1 MPSDPSWTP
10 DSTALKRDLAQVRQ
24 LRWLYVVL
32 LLTLIA
38 LTVGGQMAVQTFIN
52 RQRDDARIINIAG
65 RQRMR
70 SQRLTKCLL
79 AWQQAA
85 TPAER
90 QAYLDELRDTLRQ
103 WKTTHQM
110 LGQDDSNGG
119 LTACRTLAAQAAFQS
134 TLPHF
139 NAMVSTL
146 EQVLAL
152 ADATGGQPSALRAEQ
167 VQVVLQ
173 QQGLFLARMEDVV
186 DELEAGSN
194 ACRVQ
199 LQVFGWVWL
208 GVVLVIFSL
217 EGGYIV
223 RRALAKTRAVIREIS
238 LARDRLA
245 GLNRRLEQARD
256 AAQAAAR
263 AKSAFLAN
271 MSHEIRT
278 PMNGIIGMSNLLAS
292 TSLSGEQR
300 EYLETIRS
308 SAQSLLVILNDILDF
323 SKIEAGALHIEQMP
337 FDLRECIESTLDV
350 IAEPAGRKRLDVAYL
365 IEDNV
370 PPTIVSDPTR
380 FRQVLLNLLSN
391 AIKFTEQGEIVVTV
405 SAEPLDDDAPS
416 QTKLTADGRPR
427 RYELRVDVRDT
438 GIGIPPEAHERV
450 FRDFE
455 QATDTTYRVYG
466 GTGLGLAISK
476 RLVEMLGGAIW
487 FESEVGR
494 GTTFHFTIEC
504 ESAASQPRVYV
515 RGSLPELENKI
526 ALVVDDNA
534 TNRQI
539 LEYQLRVWQAT
550 PLMAASAAEALH
562 CLQQPGTRV
571 DIFILDVH
579 LPDMDGPTLAKEI
592 RRQPAY
598 ARTPILFFGSVMEE
612 PLKAELG
619 ALAPAALMTKP
630 IRLTR
635 FQRQL
640 EELLASRPAPA
651 PNPAQPLFDATQG
664 QQHPLRLLIVEDN
677 AVNRKLVVRMLEK
690 LGYQPD
696 TASDGIEGVEA
707 ILNAVAC
714 EKPYD
719 LVFMDLHMPGKDG
732 LEAVHDVQ
740 QALAPAQRPRFVA
753 LTAAVLEEE
762 RQAAFAVGMDDFL
775 CKPFTVDD
783 LVRVI
788 QATPPL
794 SQRAATKPVG
804 ELSV

>member
-1 MPSDPSWTP
+1 MPSSSSWTP
-10 DSTALKRDLAQVRQ
+10 DSAALQRDLAQVRR
-24 LRWLYVVL
+24 LRLWYAVL
-32 LLTLIA
+32 LLTLTALMIA
-38 LTVGGQMAVQTFIN
+38 GQVAVQSFIH
-52 RQRDDARIINIAG
+52 RQRDDARIINTAG

-79 AWQQAA
+79 AWQVAA

-90 QAYLDELRDTLRQ
+90 QAYLDELRDTLKQ
-103 WKTTHQM
+103 WKAAHQTLQEGNSETGM
-110 LGQDDSNGG
+110 
-119 LTACRTLAAQAAFQS
+119 TACSTPAAQAALQS

-146 EQVLAL
+146 EQVLATTE
-152 ADATGGQPSALRAEQ
+152 ATGQPRPPTPAQ
-167 VQVVLQ
+167 VQTVLEHQ
-173 QQGLFLARMEDVV
+173 RLFLAKMETVV

-208 GVVLVIFSL
+208 GVVLVIFTL
-217 EGGYIV
+217 EGNFIV
-223 RRALAKTRAVIREIS
+223 RRALNQTTAVIREIS

-245 GLNRRLEQARD
+245 SLNRRLERARD

-263 AKSAFLAN
+263 AKSAFLAS

-278 PMNGIIGMSNLLAS
+278 PMNGVIGMSNLLAS
-292 TSLSGEQR
+292 TPLSNEQR

-308 SAQSLLVILNDILDF
+308 SAESLLVILNDILDF
-323 SKIEAGALHIEQMP
+323 SKIEAGALHIEQTP

-350 IAEPAGRKRLDVAYL
+350 IAEPASRKRLDVAYL

-370 PPTIVSDPTR
+370 PTTIVSDPTR

-391 AIKFTEQGEIVVTV
+391 ALKFTDQGEVVVTV
-405 SAEPLDDDAPS
+405 SAEPLDDDEPS
-416 QTKLTADGRPR
+416 LTKLTADGRPR

-438 GIGIPPEAHERV
+438 GIGIPPEAHDRV

-455 QATDTTYRVYG
+455 QATETTYRVYG

-476 RLVEMLGGAIW
+476 RLVEMLGGNIW

-494 GTTFHFTIEC
+494 GTTFHFTLLC
-504 ESAASQPRVYV
+504 ESAPNQPRVYV

-534 TNRQI
+534 TNRHI
-539 LEYQLRVWQAT
+539 LEYQLRAWHAM

-562 CLQQPGTRV
+562 CLQQPGTKV
-571 DIFILDVH
+571 DVFILDVQ
-579 LPDMDGPTLAKEI
+579 LPDMDGLALAKEI

-598 ARTPILFFGSVMEE
+598 ARTPILFFGSTMEE
-612 PLKAELG
+612 SLKAQLG
-619 ALAPAALMTKP
+619 TFVPSAMMPKP

-635 FQRQL
+635 LQRQL
-640 EELLASRPAPA
+640 EELLAPRPEPAPS
-651 PNPAQPLFDATQG
+651 PAQPLFDATLG
-664 QQHPLRLLIVEDN
+664 QRHPLRLLVVEDN
-677 AVNRKLVVRMLEK
+677 VVNRKLAVRMLEK

-707 ILNAVAC
+707 ILGAVAC

-719 LVFMDLHMPGKDG
+719 LVFMDVQMPGKDG
-732 LEAVHDVQ
+732 LEAVREVRA
-740 QALAPAQRPRFVA
+740 ALAPEACPRFVA

-762 RQAAFAVGMDDFL
+762 RRAAFAAGMDDYL
-775 CKPFTVDD
+775 CKPFAVND
-783 LVRVI
+783 LAAAI
-788 QATPPL
+788 QATSPL
-794 SQRAATKPVG
+794 AQRSRAQSTR
-804 ELSV
+804 ELTS